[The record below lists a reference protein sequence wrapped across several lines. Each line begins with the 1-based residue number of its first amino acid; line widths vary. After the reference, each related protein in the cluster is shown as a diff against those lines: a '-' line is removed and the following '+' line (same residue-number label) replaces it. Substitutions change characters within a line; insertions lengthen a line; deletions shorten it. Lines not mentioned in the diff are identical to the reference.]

1 MKAELNWSEIAIL
14 VGVHQ
19 STISRERRRNCGLQ
33 SYWPKQAYQ
42 RALHYA
48 TQRPS
53 CVFVKRIGVGSIYC
67 AKISGWNPEQIIS
80 HEWIYQHVRE
90 DKRRGGDLH
99 CHLRCQKLR
108 KKRYGIDDRRGQ
120 LRDCFAVR

>member
-53 CVFVKRIGVGSIYC
+53 CVFVKRIGVASIARRLVAGIPNKSSATNGSTSMCERTSAVAVIYTVTC
-67 AKISGWNPEQIIS
+67 AARSL
-80 HEWIYQHVRE
+80 VRSATE
-90 DKRRGGDLH
+90 LMTAVAS
-99 CHLRCQKLR
+99 
-108 KKRYGIDDRRGQ
+108 
-120 LRDCFAVR
+120 FATALQCV